1 MGRLPY
7 LRSRK
12 NWFNGFMIGSR
23 SNEENPASSA
33 RRRAPFSPITV
44 PNPPPPADARF
55 CQVGDDV
62 RVRLRR
68 SIGRIAALVVL
79 SLALT
84 AGLPAVGDDAA
95 AGRAVVSC
103 PAVLGYAVYANGVTC
118 PTARK
123 LVRTISARPYRAPKV
138 TIRTLPGWLCV
149 ASYSKRMRTQLAGSC
164 LKTGTVATGFGWTK
178 GGATV
183 PLPPGVSQPPPPSS
197 PPPGS

>member
-1 MGRLPY
+1 M
-7 LRSRK
+7 
-12 NWFNGFMIGSR
+12 
-23 SNEENPASSA
+23 
-33 RRRAPFSPITV
+33 
-44 PNPPPPADARF
+44 
-55 CQVGDDV
+55 
-62 RVRLRR
+62 RVRGHAPPRLLV
-68 SIGRIAALVVL
+68 ALALV
-79 SLALT
+79 LAV
-84 AGLPAVGDDAA
+84 AVGVAGGASVWVGDAA
-95 AGRAVVSC
+95 AGRGVVSC

-183 PLPPGVSQPPPPSS
+183 PRPPGVSQPPPPSS